1 MIDLM
6 MAFKECLGLVLLT
19 GMITGYL
26 FTLFSTKEEFKPTL
40 NELHEKI
47 NYNKEQVKLLEDEQ
61 NHMTDQIGQEE
72 RMTQDLKAK
81 VSDLSEQVKLHEG
94 ALQSVEAEKEKV
106 EAEYI
111 SVASMLKTHTERKSQ
126 LQKEIGN
133 DTVASLSEHLETQ
146 KQTLQKLESTLE
158 KDRENLYDVQER
170 HKRLQTQKEDL
181 EAHRSTLMEKIT
193 QLEETLNKKK
203 EKLHIYEE
211 EILTQIDNLKEEANS
226 WLAKIKKYKEELLK
240 LKKS

>member
-1 MIDLM
+1 M
-6 MAFKECLGLVLLT
+6 MAFKECLGMVLLT

-47 NYNKEQVKLLEDEQ
+47 TYNKEQVKLLEDEQ

-72 RMTQDLKAK
+72 RMTNDLKPK
-81 VSDLSEQVKLHEG
+81 ITNLSEQVKLHEG
-94 ALQSVEAEKEKV
+94 ALQTLEKEKEKI

-111 SVASMLKTHTERKSQ
+111 SITSMLKTHTERKNQ
-126 LQKEIGN
+126 LQREIGD
-133 DTVASLSEHLETQ
+133 DTVINLSDKLESQ

-158 KDRENLYDVQER
+158 KDRENLYEVQER
-170 HKRLQTQKEDL
+170 HKRLLTQKENL
-181 EAHRSTLMEKIT
+181 EAHKSVLIEKIT
-193 QLEETLNKKK
+193 HLEDSLRIKK
-203 EKLHIYEE
+203 EKLHNYEE
-211 EILTQIDNLKEEANS
+211 EILSQIESLKKEANS
-226 WLAKIKKYKEELLK
+226 WLVKIKKYKEELLK